1 MKIGI
6 VGSGPAGLFTAYEL
20 SHNPGV
26 DISVLEQGPDVEKR
40 KSLLY
45 GVGGAGTYSDG
56 KINVHPQI
64 GGDLYNFLPRD
75 ESWELLYQLEA
86 KFRQL
91 GVTGEYQV
99 TEEKEKRI
107 KSFQEQASK
116 NGIEFL
122 PYKTIH
128 VGTDRLPDIISGFK
142 RELSSRGVNFLLET
156 QVVEILPPECRNGH
170 RLLVKGEG
178 GAEKVL
184 DFDSLVLAPGRSGAS
199 WLDAQAEKLGMLR
212 HFTGVDVG
220 IRVEVP
226 AQVMQEVV
234 DLSYDAK
241 LRIEKTPTYGDAVR
255 TFCTCPFGFVVMEE
269 YNGFVGVNGHSE
281 KARQSPNTNFALLNK
296 VRLTEPVEDT
306 NKYSRTIARLAA
318 TIGGK
323 KAIIQ
328 RLGDLEKGRR
338 STWERITKNE
348 VKPTLYDVTP
358 GDISMALTMR
368 IITNLKESLYKL
380 DRILPGLA
388 NDATLLYC
396 PEFKTYALEVVCSK
410 KMETSIPGIF
420 VAGDG
425 AGISRGIM
433 GAAWSGTLAA
443 RGVAELAGLRI
454 PAHQ

>member
-1 MKIGI
+1 MKVGI
-6 VGSGPAGLFTAYEL
+6 VGCGPAGLFTAYEL
-20 SHNPGV
+20 SGNQAIEV
-26 DISVLEQGPDVEKR
+26 VVLEQGQDVDQR
-40 KSLLY
+40 KSLLH

-64 GGDLYNFLPRD
+64 GGDLYNFLPK
-75 ESWELLYQLEA
+75 EEAWELLYRLEG
-86 KFRQL
+86 KFKEL
-91 GVTGEYQV
+91 GVTGEYE
-99 TEEKEKRI
+99 TSKDKERRI
-107 KSFQEQASK
+107 KAYQELAAK

-128 VGTDRLPDIISGFK
+128 VGTDRLPEIISNFK
-142 RELSSRGVNFLLET
+142 RELTTRGVRFLLET
-156 QVVEILPPECRNGH
+156 RVVEILAPEGKRSH
-170 RLLVKGEG
+170 RILIHDAA
-178 GAEKVL
+178 GAEKVME
-184 DFDSLVLAPGRSGAS
+184 FDALVLAPGRSGAT
-199 WLDAQAEKLGMLR
+199 WLNSQAEKLGMMR
-212 HFTGVDVG
+212 RFTGVDVG

-226 AQVMQEVV
+226 AQVMEEVV

-241 LRIEKTPTYGDAVR
+241 LRIEKTPTYGDSVR
-255 TFCTCPFGFVVMEE
+255 TFCTCPNGFVVMEE

-281 KARQSPNTNFALLNK
+281 KSRRSPNTNFALLNK

-306 NKYSRTIARLAA
+306 NRYSRTIARLAA

-338 STWERITKNE
+338 STWERISKNE

-358 GDISMALTMR
+358 GDVSMALTMR
-368 IITNLKESLYKL
+368 IVTNLRESLYKL
-380 DRILPGLA
+380 DRIIPGLA
-388 NDATLLYC
+388 DDATLLYC
-396 PEFKTYALEVVCSK
+396 PEFKTYALEIIASK
-410 KMETSIPGIF
+410 KMETSIPGIY

-443 RGVAELAGLRI
+443 RGVLETAEPRI
-454 PAHQ
+454 PARQ

>member
-1 MKIGI
+1 MKVGI
-6 VGSGPAGLFTAYEL
+6 VGCGPAGLFTAYEL
-20 SHNPGV
+20 SHNSDV
-26 DISVLEQGPDVEKR
+26 KVFVLEQGPDVDKR

-56 KINVHPQI
+56 KINIHPQI
-64 GGDLYNFLPRD
+64 GGDLYNYLPRD
-75 ESWELLYQLEA
+75 EAWALLYQLEA

-91 GVTGEYQV
+91 GVTGEYEIN
-99 TEEKEKRI
+99 EEKEKKI
-107 KSFQEQASK
+107 KAFQELASK

-128 VGTDRLPDIISGFK
+128 VGTDRLPEIISGFK
-142 RELSSRGVNFLLET
+142 GELLNRRVNFLLET
-156 QVVEILPPECRNGH
+156 QVLEILPPEGRTSQ
-170 RLLVKGEG
+170 RLLVRNEVGTEN
-178 GAEKVL
+178 VL
-184 DFDSLVLAPGRSGAS
+184 EFDSLVLAPGRSGAN

-226 AQVMQEVV
+226 AHLMQEVV
-234 DLSYDAK
+234 NLSYDAK
-241 LRIEKTPTYGDAVR
+241 LRIEKTPTYGDSVR
-255 TFCTCPFGFVVMEE
+255 TFCTCPYGFVVMEE

-281 KARQSPNTNFALLNK
+281 KSRQSPNTNFALLNK
-296 VRLTEPVEDT
+296 VKLTEPVEDT

-338 STWERITKNE
+338 STWERISKNE

-388 NDATLLYC
+388 DDATLLYC
-396 PEFKTYALEVVCSK
+396 PEFKTYALEIITSK

-420 VAGDG
+420 AAGDG
-425 AGISRGIM
+425 VGISRGIM
-433 GAAWSGTLAA
+433 GAAWSGTIAA
-443 RGVAELAGLRI
+443 RGVTELVGPRI

>member
-1 MKIGI
+1 LK
-6 VGSGPAGLFTAYEL
+6 VGVVGCGPAGLFTAYEL
-20 SHNPGV
+20 SKNQAIEV
-26 DISVLEQGPDVEKR
+26 TVLEQGPDVEAR
-40 KSLLY
+40 KSLLH

-64 GGDLYNFLPRD
+64 GGDLYNFLSQD
-75 ESWELLYQLEA
+75 EAWALLYELEA

-91 GVTGEYQV
+91 GVIGEY
-99 TEEKEKRI
+99 EMNEAKERKI
-107 KSFQEQASK
+107 HAFQELAAK

-128 VGTDRLPDIISGFK
+128 VGTDRLPEIITGFK
-142 RELSSRGVNFLLET
+142 HELITKGVKFLLET
-156 QVVEILPPECRNGH
+156 QVVEILPPEGPTSH
-170 RLLVKGEG
+170 RVLVRTEAGT
-178 GAEKVL
+178 EKVL
-184 DFDSLVLAPGRSGAS
+184 DFDTVILAPGRSGS
-199 WLDAQAEKLGMLR
+199 TWLDAQAEKLGMLR

-226 AQVMQEVV
+226 AHLMQEVV

-241 LRIEKTPTYGDAVR
+241 LRIEKTPTYGDSVR
-255 TFCTCPFGFVVMEE
+255 TFCTCPYGFVVMEE

-281 KARQSPNTNFALLNK
+281 KSRQSPNTNFALLNK

-338 STWERITKNE
+338 STWERISKNE

-380 DRILPGLA
+380 DRIIPGLGD
-388 NDATLLYC
+388 DATLLYC
-396 PEFKTYALEVVCSK
+396 PEFKTYALEVLTSK
-410 KMETSIPGIF
+410 KMETSVPGIF

-433 GAAWSGTLAA
+433 GAAWSGTIAA
-443 RGVAELAGLRI
+443 RAVAELAGPRI

>member
-1 MKIGI
+1 LK
-6 VGSGPAGLFTAYEL
+6 VGVVGCGPAGLFTAYEL
-20 SHNPGV
+20 SKNPGIDV
-26 DISVLEQGPDVEKR
+26 TILEQGPDVEAR
-40 KSLLY
+40 KSLLH

-75 ESWELLYQLEA
+75 EAWALLYELET

-91 GVTGEYQV
+91 GVTGEYEMN
-99 TEEKEKRI
+99 EEKERKIRA
-107 KSFQEQASK
+107 FQELASK

-122 PYKTIH
+122 PYKTVH
-128 VGTDRLPDIISGFK
+128 VGTDRLPEIISGFK
-142 RELSSRGVNFLLET
+142 QELITKGVNFLLET
-156 QVVEILPPECRNGH
+156 QVVEILPPEGH
-170 RLLVKGEG
+170 GTHRVLVRSE
-178 GAEKVL
+178 AETEKVL
-184 DFDSLVLAPGRSGAS
+184 DFDALILAPGRSGS
-199 WLDAQAEKLGMLR
+199 TWLDGQAEKLGMLR

-226 AQVMQEVV
+226 AQLMEEVV

-241 LRIEKTPTYGDAVR
+241 LRIEKTPTYGDSVR
-255 TFCTCPFGFVVMEE
+255 TFCTCPYGFVVMEE

-281 KARQSPNTNFALLNK
+281 KSRQSPNTNFAVLNK

-338 STWERITKNE
+338 STWERISKNK

-380 DRILPGLA
+380 DRIIPGLA
-388 NDATLLYC
+388 DDATLLYC
-396 PEFKTYALEVVCSK
+396 PEFKTYALEIVTSK
-410 KMETSIPGIF
+410 KMETSVPGVF

-433 GAAWSGTLAA
+433 GAAWSGTIAA
-443 RGVAELAGLRI
+443 RAVAELAGTRI